1 MQSDHLL
8 RDADYQEF
16 KDKCKELQLDHVEE
30 IDLHIAQSWAVGDR
44 ASAAG
49 GNYSKNVL
57 SGTSDSLVERTQD
70 PPLGIGNKLPGDS
83 LLMIFAVQCAIRVLN
98 VTSIANLLTNMPDM
112 DRSVLRAE
120 LGGARI
126 FELYGPQFMDFGP
139 GLIVGNDT
147 TAPNTGRAPTSA
159 RNIRRLNAPRIIGTE
174 QTLVITHNV
183 SRGSDWSAAFTA
195 DYTFAALLGRKR

>member
-8 RDADYQEF
+8 RDANYKEF
-16 KDKCKELQLDHVEE
+16 KAKCEALGLDHVEE
-30 IDLHIAQSWAVGDR
+30 VDLHIAQAWAVGDR

-49 GNYSKNVL
+49 GNYAKNVL
-57 SGTSDSLVERTQD
+57 TGSSDSIVERTQD

-83 LLMIFAVQCAIRVLN
+83 LLMIYAAQACIRLEGFGTVAQVLSN
-98 VTSIANLLTNMPDM
+98 QPDM
-112 DRSVLRAE
+112 DRSILRAE

-126 FELYGPQFMDFGP
+126 FELYGPQFMDYGP
-139 GLIVGNDT
+139 GLYDG
-147 TAPNTGRAPTSA
+147 AAGRAPMSA